1 MKSFSCRY
9 LARHSILLLV
19 ALAMLVLGLISLA
32 GMSTSVMV
40 VENVQGSANA
50 INVAGSLRRLIH
62 RAASLA
68 AADALADAPT
78 GMRVEQAV
86 ADFEHQFQHPALQRL
101 LPREGLFA
109 ATWRGADA
117 TWRLE
122 LKPQFQALTGVERS
136 REAMQVE
143 ARQVETLLLGV
154 DAFVA
159 QLDTLVRVLEH
170 DTEQRIQDL
179 RRILAGAIALTL
191 AVIVIALLLLQRLLH
206 RPLRGL
212 VGAARRIAAGDFSS
226 RVGLD
231 GPGELGQLGAAFNL
245 MADEIVRHYQG
256 LEQRVADKTLEL
268 QRSNRSLALLY
279 HAIERLYQTPIAP
292 DAFDA
297 TLRDMDQVA
306 GLAGSALCVDSPHDA
321 RPRVIASTLGA
332 APEAPQPGWAC
343 MSLRDRE
350 QQYGVLLL
358 ALPDSGELEEW
369 QWQLVEALS
378 RHLGMALG
386 AAHRSEQQR
395 LLALQEERTVIA
407 RELHDSLAQALSYMK
422 IQVSLLQ
429 PVIGDP
435 QRAPQAVATLADLR
449 AGLNAAYRQLRELLV
464 SFRLELDGEFPELL
478 RATVDEYA
486 ARGGLQARLD
496 SQLAGCVLSPNQEVH
511 VLQIVREALA
521 NVVRHAAAA
530 RVWVRL
536 YRSGSDKLAVM
547 VEDDGVGLHG
557 EPADTRHH
565 HGMAIMR
572 ERARGLGGLLEIGAR
587 PGGGTRLTL
596 CFRVG
601 QGAGEPAGNET
612 EEGA

>member
-1 MKSFSCRY
+1 MKSVSCRY

-19 ALAMLVLGLISLA
+19 ALAMLVLGLISLG

-50 INVAGSLRRLIH
+50 INVAGSLRRLVQ

-68 AADALADAPT
+68 AADALADAPA
-78 GMRVEQAV
+78 GMRVEQAI
-86 ADFEHQFQHPALQRL
+86 ADFEQQFQHPALQRL
-101 LPREGLFA
+101 LQREGLFA

-117 TWRLE
+117 TWRLD
-122 LKPQFQALTGVERS
+122 LKPQFLALTQVERS
-136 REAMQVE
+136 RELAQVE
-143 ARQVETLLLGV
+143 SLLLGV

-159 QLDTLVRVLEH
+159 QLDILVRVLEH
-170 DTEQRIQDL
+170 DTEERIQDL

-206 RPLRGL
+206 RPLSRL

-256 LEQRVADKTLEL
+256 LEQRVAEKTLEL
-268 QRSNRSLALLY
+268 QRSNRSLGLLY
-279 HAIERLYQTPIAP
+279 HAIERLYQTPTAP
-292 DAFDA
+292 EAFDA

-306 GLAGSALCVDSPHDA
+306 GLAGSALCIESPHDG
-321 RPRVIASTLGA
+321 RVRVLASTLAGA
-332 APEAPQPGWAC
+332 PDRPQPGWAC

-350 QQYGVLLL
+350 QHHGVLLL
-358 ALPDSGELEEW
+358 AQPDSGELEEW

-422 IQVSLLQ
+422 IQVSLMQ

-435 QRAPQAVATLADLR
+435 LRAAQAATTLADLR

-486 ARGGLQARLD
+486 VRGGLQARLD
-496 SQLAGCVLSPNQEVH
+496 SRLEACELSPNQEVH

-521 NVVRHAAAA
+521 NVVRHAAAT

-536 YRSGSDKLAVM
+536 CQAVDDELTVK

-557 EPADTRHH
+557 EAADTRHH

-572 ERARGLGGLLEIGAR
+572 ERARGLGGRLEIGAR
-587 PGGGTRLTL
+587 PGGGTCVTL
-596 CFRVG
+596 RFRCR
-601 QGAGEPAGNET
+601 QGPGGVVRSGM
-612 EEGA
+612 EEEA

>member
-1 MKSFSCRY
+1 MKSVSYRF

-50 INVAGSLRRLIH
+50 INVAGSLRRLVH

-68 AADALADAPT
+68 ATDVLSEAPAGT
-78 GMRVEQAV
+78 RVEQAV
-86 ADFEHQFQHPALQRL
+86 ADFESQLQHPALQRL

-117 TWRLE
+117 TWRLD
-122 LKPQFQALTGVERS
+122 LKPQFLALTQPAAESGQARPH
-136 REAMQVE
+136 AQVE
-143 ARQVETLLLGV
+143 ALLLGV

-170 DTEQRIQDL
+170 DTEERIQDL
-179 RRILAGAIALTL
+179 RRILAAAIALTL
-191 AVIVIALLLLQRLLH
+191 MVIVIALLLLQRLLH

-306 GLAGSALCVDSPHDA
+306 GLAGSALCVESPHDV

-332 APEAPQPGWAC
+332 EPDAPQPGWAC

-350 QQYGVLLL
+350 QHYGVLLL
-358 ALPDSGELEEW
+358 ALPGKGELEEW
-369 QWQLVEALS
+369 QWQLLEALS

-435 QRAPQAVATLADLR
+435 LRASQAAATLADLR

-464 SFRLELDGEFPELL
+464 SFRLELDGEFPALL

-486 ARGGLQARLD
+486 TRGGLQASLD
-496 SQLAGCVLSPNQEVH
+496 SQLADCALSPNQEVH

-530 RVWVRL
+530 RVWIRL
-536 YRSGSDKLAVM
+536 YRAAGDTLAVT
-547 VEDDGVGLHG
+547 VEDDGVGLRG
-557 EPADTRHH
+557 EPADVRHH

-572 ERARGLGGLLEIGAR
+572 ERARGLGGLLEIGDR

-596 CFRVG
+596 RFRVG
-601 QGAGEPAGNET
+601 SGEPVRNEI